1 MVIEKLGQ
9 IGEGRKK
16 KQLAHIAELVNTY
29 EPEVEDL
36 SDAELA
42 GKTAEFRE
50 RLEAGETLD
59 DLLPEAFASVREAAR
74 RTIGQR
80 HFDVQV
86 MGAVALHQG
95 NIAEMKTGEGKT
107 LDLDDAGLPEL
118 ARRRACTSS
127 RSTTTSPSATRS
139 GWVRSTGRSASRWA

>member
-9 IGEGRKK
+9 IGEGRKR
-16 KQLAHIAELVNTY
+16 KQLAQTAELVNTY

-50 RLEAGETLD
+50 RLEAGESLD

-86 MGAVALHQG
+86 MGADRKSV
-95 NIAEMKTGEGKT
+95 
-107 LDLDDAGLPEL
+107 
-118 ARRRACTSS
+118 
-127 RSTTTSPSATRS
+127 
-139 GWVRSTGRSASRWA
+139 V

>member
-16 KQLAHIAELVNTY
+16 KQLAHVAELVNTY

-50 RLEAGETLD
+50 RLESGETLD
-59 DLLPEAFASVREAAR
+59 DRAAALR
-74 RTIGQR
+74 RPGDGRGRAAPGQ
-80 HFDVQV
+80 H
-86 MGAVALHQG
+86 
-95 NIAEMKTGEGKT
+95 
-107 LDLDDAGLPEL
+107 
-118 ARRRACTSS
+118 RRDEDR
-127 RSTTTSPSATRS
+127 
-139 GWVRSTGRSASRWA
+139 